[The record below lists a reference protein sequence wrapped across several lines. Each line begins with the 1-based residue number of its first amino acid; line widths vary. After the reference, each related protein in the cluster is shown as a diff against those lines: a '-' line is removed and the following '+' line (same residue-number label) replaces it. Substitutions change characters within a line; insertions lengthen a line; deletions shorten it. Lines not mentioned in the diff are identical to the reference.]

1 LILRRNLLKTLPDNI
16 RDLKRLKELDLSDNK
31 ISKIPECVFEIEQL
45 CKLNLNMNLIESL
58 EYKKINLHLNY
69 FYLSHN
75 NFTNFPLDI
84 IMFKKLIHLSL
95 DDNKISDI
103 PNEIFTKSEQR
114 LKISLL
120 NNCLKN
126 RDIFGSN
133 SKNDIL
139 DLDEIRKDRLKME
152 KEDPTLLKK
161 DGTMAPSVTNT
172 AMCFGKHSQ
181 QPSLISLQ
189 SQSTIDVK
197 GGEVDQNQNIIMSLL
212 FKNALHYREKQII
225 DQIKTHLFS
234 IKDKNKANDD
244 KSIYEFFLFERRL
257 KCLQILE
264 DMIINQQ
271 ERDIPKFTDWDL
283 KLELKICYEI
293 YNKLRKYAETGIRP
307 DTNQNDTYI
316 INNFH
321 IYLKSGYIF
330 KSDFLNKFKEI
341 KSIAVVESGEDYKNL
356 IFIKDL
362 YKNLTS
368 AKIKVYVQYLA
379 NLDIKLHTYVKEL
392 FDSYDLYTLIF
403 LLTEMRVFLKILI
416 DNYLELKRGIDSV
429 KFFFKITRNSNVIH
443 K

>member
-16 RDLKRLKELDLSDNK
+16 RDLKCLKELDLSDNK
-31 ISKIPECVFEIEQL
+31 IAKIPECVFEIECL
-45 CKLNLNMNLIESL
+45 SKLNLNMNLIESL

-75 NFTNFPLDI
+75 NFINFPLDI

-103 PNEIFTKSEQR
+103 PNEIFTKSEQK

-126 RDIFGSN
+126 RDIFGEN

-139 DLDEIRKDRLKME
+139 DLENIRRTQMNIEKDEDLKTDNEFKE
-152 KEDPTLLKK
+152 KGHTIV
-161 DGTMAPSVTNT
+161 PSMT
-172 AMCFGKHSQ
+172 
-181 QPSLISLQ
+181 SLQ
-189 SQSTIDVK
+189 SQSTMEIK
-197 GGEVDQNQNIIMSLL
+197 ENDQNQNIIMSLL

-225 DQIKTHLFS
+225 DQIKTHLYN

-271 ERDIPKFTDWDL
+271 ERDIPKFTDFDL

-293 YNKLRKYAETGIRP
+293 YNKLRKYAETGVRP
-307 DTNQNDTYI
+307 DTNQNDSYI

-321 IYLKSGYIF
+321 SYLKTGGYTF
-330 KSDFLNKFKEI
+330 KSEFLNRFKET
-341 KSIAVVESGEDYKNL
+341 KSIAPVDSGEDYKNL

-362 YKNLTS
+362 YKNMTS
-368 AKIKVYVQYLA
+368 SKIKVYVHYLA
-379 NLDIKLHTYVKEL
+379 NLDIKLHIYVKEL

-403 LLTEMRVFLKILI
+403 LLTEMKVFLKILI
-416 DNYLELKRGIDSV
+416 ENYLELKRGIDSV
-429 KFFFKITRNSNVIH
+429 KFLFKITRNSNVIH